1 MKTKWITL
9 LLQILITTILHAQVD
24 STSIEEDEEDFSK
37 YATAELASGGKRYC
51 TSKVFD
57 LSPNKLFSLS
67 YDYQGAH
74 KLTNYGL
81 NTANAKGI
89 DTATSTIKGMGG
101 IRLGANIPV
110 ISKTNVLWS
119 VGATYWRMNYNFD
132 NPETQNYFTNA
143 LYQRGLTTMGLNTTL
158 FKPFNERQ
166 FVLAFVSA
174 DANGDYTFGDT
185 KLFDYL
191 SNPTYTIAGFYGV
204 KRNDRSI
211 LAFGVSRTYRA
222 GNQTIF
228 PLILWNHTFENRK
241 WGVEMLLPSR
251 LNIRRNFNPRTLL
264 FVGYEMEGNSYS
276 LLNRTPDPYYDNY
289 LLRRSEVRPRIT
301 FEKSIFGF
309 VWLSMQAGYRLNFRY
324 NIDETDFFRAL
335 GDEDNYK
342 ELNDLSNAWYF
353 TVGIHLVSP

>member
-1 MKTKWITL
+1 MAKKGLLL
-9 LLQILITTILHAQVD
+9 LLQLFVFASLQAQTD
-24 STSIEEDEEDFSK
+24 STKIEDEEEDFSQ
-37 YATAELASGGKRYC
+37 YANAELASGSKRYC

-74 KLTNYGL
+74 EVTNYGL
-81 NTANAKGI
+81 
-89 DTATSTIKGMGG
+89 DTATSKINGMGG

-110 ISKTNVLWS
+110 VSKTNVLWS

-132 NPETQNYFTNA
+132 NPQTQNYFTNA
-143 LYQRGLTTMGLNTTL
+143 LYERGLTTWGLNTTL

-166 FVLAFVSA
+166 FVLAFISA
-174 DANGDYTFGDT
+174 DANGDYTLGDK

-204 KRNDRSI
+204 KRNDRSM
-211 LAFGVSRTYRA
+211 LAFGISRTYRA
-222 GNQTIF
+222 GNQTLF

-251 LNIRRNFNPRTLL
+251 LNVRRNFNPRTLL

-276 LLNRTPDPYYDNY
+276 ILNRTNPVNTYYDNY
-289 LLRRSEVRPRIT
+289 LLRRSEIRPRIT

-324 NIDETDFFRAL
+324 NIDDGDFFRAL

-353 TVGIHLVSP
+353 MVGIHLVSP